1 MKEKLD
7 DYLFLLVVIIGITV
21 ITLLLLKICV
31 GLADPN
37 HEPLRSGGAILL
49 PNGYFFRLK

>member
-7 DYLFLLVVIIGITV
+7 DYLLLLVVIIGITV

-37 HEPLRSGGAILL
+37 HEPLRGAILL